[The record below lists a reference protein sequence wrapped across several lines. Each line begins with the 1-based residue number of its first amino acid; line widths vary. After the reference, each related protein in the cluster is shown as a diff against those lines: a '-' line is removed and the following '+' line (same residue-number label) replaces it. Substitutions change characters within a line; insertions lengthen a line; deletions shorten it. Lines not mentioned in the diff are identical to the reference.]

1 MSFINTQVFVV
12 VAYMVQKCNTAI
24 AIKENLEYEKWVV
37 DEV

>member
-12 VAYMVQKCNTAI
+12 VAYMLQKCNTAI
-24 AIKENLEYEKWVV
+24 AIKENLEYENWVF